1 MDKYYYLVAQLPFL
15 EFGKESYISRQEF
28 LEEAKRWLNEK
39 EFSLLSQ
46 ADINNLSLEEGYPE
60 VLREYIEFER
70 ELRQKLASLRKA
82 LKKGQDYSLP
92 EILKSLG
99 KEDTPLEIEKYLLQ
113 LRWRF
118 IEEKEVGHY
127 FDLSFLILYF
137 LKIQILER
145 LFTFNKEKGKVKFNL
160 LCKVN
165 LLG

>member
-1 MDKYYYLVAQLPFL
+1 MK
-15 EFGKESYISRQEF
+15 K
-28 LEEAKRWLNEK
+28 
-39 EFSLLSQ
+39 
-46 ADINNLSLEEGYPE
+46 
-60 VLREYIEFER
+60 R